1 MRVPSLRGRAATPVP
16 EGTMRI
22 PTLLLVTSIGATP
35 LVGQTAPAAP
45 DVQIAL
51 AVQAAPP
58 DRREGATVQ
67 GYDAEGRF
75 VVLRE
80 GTNDLVC
87 MGPNPAAE
95 AFEVSCHHVGLE
107 PYFERGRVLR
117 AEGHGGQEATQMRW
131 QEVEAGTLEL
141 PYGGINYILHGSG
154 YDPATNEIQDP
165 FLRWVIYTPGATPE
179 STGLT
184 IQATEGAPWLM
195 FPGTPGAHIMIVPP
209 AAGGG

>member
-1 MRVPSLRGRAATPVP
+1 MRPTILALAACSLVALPLQAQS
-16 EGTMRI
+16 
-22 PTLLLVTSIGATP
+22 PT
-35 LVGQTAPAAP
+35 TAPE
-45 DVQIAL
+45 VQIAL

-58 DRREGATVQ
+58 DRQAGATVQ
-67 GYDAEGRF
+67 GYDADGNF

-80 GTNDLVC
+80 GTNDLIC
-87 MGPNPAAE
+87 MAPNPAAE
-95 AFEVSCHHVGLE
+95 AFEVSCHHEGLE
-107 PYFERGRVLR
+107 PYFARGRELR
-117 AEGHGGQEATQMRW
+117 AQGRGGQEATEVRW
-131 QEVEAGTLEL
+131 QEVEAGTLPL

-154 YDPATNEIQDP
+154 FDSETHAVQDP

-209 AAGGG
+209 QSGGGG

>member
-1 MRVPSLRGRAATPVP
+1 MRT
-16 EGTMRI
+16 I
-22 PTLLLVTSIGATP
+22 LLLLAAVLLPGTLSA
-35 LVGQTAPAAP
+35 QAAAPAP
-45 DVQIAL
+45 EVQIAL

-67 GYDAEGRF
+67 GYNAAGEF
-75 VVLRE
+75 VLLRE
-80 GTNDLVC
+80 GSNDLVC
-87 MGPNPAAE
+87 MAPNPAAE

-107 PYFERGRVLR
+107 PYFARGRELR
-117 AEGHGGQEATQMRW
+117 AQGHGGQEATQMRW
-131 QEVEAGTLEL
+131 DEVEAGTLEL

-154 YDPATNEIQDP
+154 YDPDTNQVSDP

-209 AAGGG
+209 AGGG